1 MSHSLFNRKHYVV
14 MAKLIADNNDDF
26 EKLVDNLIIHFQND
40 NPRFS
45 KKLFIQVIEEHIIM
59 KKYWDSH
66 WKKNMKILKI
76 NTRNL
81 HEEHK
86 IRHDDNNVI

>member
-1 MSHSLFNRKHYVV
+1 MSRSLFSTKHYDVI
-14 MAKLIADNNDDF
+14 AKLIADNDDDF

-59 KKYWDSH
+59 EKYWDSH
-66 WKKNMKILKI
+66 WKKNMKIYNSNK
-76 NTRNL
+76 N
-81 HEEHK
+81 K
-86 IRHDDNNVI
+86 

>member
-1 MSHSLFNRKHYVV
+1 MSRSLFSTKHYDVI
-14 MAKLIADNNDDF
+14 AKLIADNDDDF

-59 KKYWDSH
+59 ENYWDSH
-66 WKKNMKILKI
+66 WKKNMKYITPIKTNRVDKQFI
-76 NTRNL
+76 N
-81 HEEHK
+81 
-86 IRHDDNNVI
+86 